1 LQRPRIRSDP
11 AVEYVAVSRPHSPF
25 RFVVSDLLR
34 QPGQRRAETVSARVD
49 WGVELSRLVP
59 DESLHAPLTMEG
71 ASGGVFVR
79 GMVSAVAEHTCH
91 RCTATWREPVEV
103 LLTEM
108 IGVGDGS
115 DYPLDGNV
123 ADLESPIRDTVL
135 LALPLVPTCR
145 PSCLGLCA
153 RCGADLNTGACPG
166 HEDESTSPFAG
177 LRELLEP

>member
-1 LQRPRIRSDP
+1 M
-11 AVEYVAVSRPHSPF
+11 AVSRPHSPF

-91 RCTATWREPVEV
+91 RCTATWREPVEA

-108 IGVGDGS
+108 IGVGDDS
-115 DYPLDGNV
+115 DYALDGDV

-145 PSCLGLCA
+145 PNCLGLCA

>member
-1 LQRPRIRSDP
+1 M
-11 AVEYVAVSRPHSPF
+11 SRPHSPF

-59 DESLHAPLTMEG
+59 DGPLHASVTMEG

-79 GMVSAVAEHTCH
+79 GTVSAVAEHTCH
-91 RCTATWREPVEV
+91 RCTATWREPVEA

>member
-1 LQRPRIRSDP
+1 MQRPRIRSDP
-11 AVEYVAVSRPHSPF
+11 AVEYVAVSRPHSSF

-123 ADLESPIRDTVL
+123 ADLESP
-135 LALPLVPTCR
+135 
-145 PSCLGLCA
+145 SCLGLCA

>member
-1 LQRPRIRSDP
+1 MPH
-11 AVEYVAVSRPHSPF
+11 PHSPF

-34 QPGQRRAETVSARVD
+34 QPGQRRAETVSAGVN

-59 DESLHAPLTMEG
+59 DEPLHASVTMEG

-79 GMVSAVAEHTCH
+79 GTVSAVAEHTCH
-91 RCTATWREPVEV
+91 RCTTTWREPVEA

-108 IGVGDGS
+108 IGAGDGS
-115 DYPLDGNV
+115 DYPLDGDV

-145 PSCLGLCA
+145 PDCLGLCS
-153 RCGADLNTGACPG
+153 RCGADLNTGACSG

>member
-1 LQRPRIRSDP
+1 MSQT
-11 AVEYVAVSRPHSPF
+11 HSPF

-34 QPGQRRAETVSARVD
+34 QPGQRRAETVSVRVD

-59 DESLHAPLTMEG
+59 DEPLHAPLTMEG

-79 GMVSAVAEHTCH
+79 GTVSAVAEHTCH
-91 RCTATWREPVEV
+91 RCTTTWREPVEA
-103 LLTEM
+103 LLAEM

-115 DYPLDGNV
+115 DYPLDGDV
-123 ADLESPIRDTVL
+123 ADLESPIRDAVL

-145 PSCLGLCA
+145 PDCLGLCA
-153 RCGADLNTGACPG
+153 RCGADLNTGACQG